1 MRIMQLR
8 LLSRDIIPH
17 YLKRI
22 SKWRS
27 SRLIRVEDTY
37 TTHFCPIP
45 HLKERY
51 GNPEPSATLYC
62 NFILKS
68 LHQFFQLD
76 LLPSDGELQVLDY
89 GCGPV
94 ICNVISASKHARSI
108 TMAEYT
114 PQGRE
119 VVEQWL
125 NGSLTSFDWSPHFD
139 YIVQTLEGK
148 SEEEARERER
158 SLRKKMKG
166 VVSCDLTK
174 DPPIDPQ
181 YLGPYDIIVCSL
193 VINTTSSSIEEHQA
207 QMNRLASLIKK
218 GGYLLFVTCLRADGN
233 EGVHQYHYFCGG
245 SDVEYNAIAVS
256 MKCLFSML
264 EASGL
269 AVVSSSD
276 HLCTGKPDIR
286 SNFIFVAGRKV

>member
-1 MRIMQLR
+1 MEKQ
-8 LLSRDIIPH
+8 DTYATHFAPIP
-17 YLKRI
+17 YLKR
-22 SKWRS
+22 
-27 SRLIRVEDTY
+27 L
-37 TTHFCPIP
+37 
-45 HLKERY
+45 Y
-51 GNPEPSATLYC
+51 GNSEFTLYC

-68 LHQFFQLD
+68 LHQFFQLHAD
-76 LLPSDGELQVLDY
+76 LFPANGELQVLDY

-94 ICNVISASKHARSI
+94 ICNVISASKHAKSI

-119 VVEQWL
+119 LVEEWL

-158 SLRKKMKG
+158 NLRKKMKG

-181 YLGPYDIIVCSL
+181 HLGPYDILVCSL
-193 VINTTSSSIEEHQA
+193 VINTTSSSIEEYQS

-218 GGYLLFVTCLRADGN
+218 GGYLLLVTCLRTDDG
-233 EGVHQYHYFCGG
+233 EGIRRYHYFCGG
-245 SDVEYNAIAVS
+245 SEEKYYSIAVS
-256 MKCLFSML
+256 MKCLVSMM

-269 AVVSSSD
+269 AVVSNSD
-276 HLCTGKPDIR
+276 RFYKDPPDL
-286 SNFIFVAGRKV
+286 NFTFAAGRKV